1 MAKNP
6 KTVETFL
13 SDLRSK
19 LKVLWTKEE
28 KVLLDLKKSESEE
41 VGLAFNGKL
50 EKEDFRLVK
59 LN

>member
-6 KTVETFL
+6 KIVETFL

-19 LKVLWTKEE
+19 LKVLWTEEE

-50 EKEDFRLVK
+50 EKEDFRLVR